1 LGVLLEQ
8 EKRRVVELTEQLN
21 ATKVKVEEQKHNF
34 NLLTDELMDRD
45 SRVMMLE
52 ADTFFLN
59 GDLAEKSIVEEE
71 LKGKCT
77 ELQFKVDKLVK

>member
-1 LGVLLEQ
+1 MGVLLEQ